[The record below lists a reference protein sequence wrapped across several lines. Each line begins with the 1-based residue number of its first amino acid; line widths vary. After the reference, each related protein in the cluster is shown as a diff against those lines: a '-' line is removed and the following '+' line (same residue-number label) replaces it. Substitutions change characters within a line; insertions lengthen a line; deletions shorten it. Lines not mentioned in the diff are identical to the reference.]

1 MRLIGIPFL
10 CMALVVTGCSTG
22 DSSFSDQLGDSI
34 GDSISDGLG
43 TAMVIGV
50 LVVGGAAIHK
60 SADMSRDR
68 YRFTPNLNVR
78 APKDAE
84 RDRVF
89 DVWVAVADEKANPQ
103 KQWWDGDRAPDIT
116 IVAADGASTATLVK
130 AEVRNE
136 WHIARYRASEPG
148 MYKLTVKASVPG
160 PDAASAQAMAEAT
173 RDILVK

>member
-1 MRLIGIPFL
+1 MRLYGIPFL
-10 CMALVVTGCSTG
+10 CIALVVTGCSTG

-34 GDSISDGLG
+34 GDGLE

-50 LVVGGAAIHK
+50 LVVGGAAIYN
-60 SADMSRDR
+60 SAEKSRDR

-78 APKDAE
+78 APKE
-84 RDRVF
+84 VGRDKAF
-89 DVWVAVADEKANPQ
+89 DVWVAVADVKAIPH

-116 IVAADGASTATLVK
+116 ILAAEGASTATLVK
-130 AEVRNE
+130 AEVRKE

-148 MYKLTVKASVPG
+148 MYKLTVKAPVPG
-160 PDAASAQAMAEAT
+160 PDATSTEAMAETT